1 MAAGAALGFA
11 GGTGLLPLAALSA
24 VMDAVNHRFRALL
37 PMFAVLL
44 APYAIVGIGVAMFD
58 PLTRAVSASP
68 TLRLVQ
74 APFAGW
80 IGEQGWAVSLSTFWK
95 SVSERGGMTRYDGW
109 VDAHLDAPALATI
122 ILVLV
127 VLFLLKLSS
136 VKSAN
141 AESAFASCIGV
152 LLLISFAAQPS
163 YWLLVVPVAILSSRP
178 VWILFALF
186 SPVLYLAGAKAG
198 DVNWIVY
205 AVSYVMPL
213 LVWLGASLGKEKKR
227 SPFDYRESYR

>member
-1 MAAGAALGFA
+1 
-11 GGTGLLPLAALSA
+11 
-24 VMDAVNHRFRALL
+24 MDAVNHRFRALL
-37 PMFAVLL
+37 PMVVVLF
-44 APYAIVGIGVAMFD
+44 APYAIVGTGVALFD
-58 PLTRAVSASP
+58 PLTRAVSTSP
-68 TLRLVQ
+68 TLRLLQNLLSELVTSK
-74 APFAGW
+74 
-80 IGEQGWAVSLSTFWK
+80 GWAVSLSNFWK
-95 SVSERGGMTRYDGW
+95 SLSGRLDMSKYDGW
-109 VDAHLDAPALATI
+109 VETHLNAPALAAI

-127 VLFLLKLSS
+127 AMVILKVAS

-186 SPVLYLAGAKAG
+186 SPTLYLAGARTG